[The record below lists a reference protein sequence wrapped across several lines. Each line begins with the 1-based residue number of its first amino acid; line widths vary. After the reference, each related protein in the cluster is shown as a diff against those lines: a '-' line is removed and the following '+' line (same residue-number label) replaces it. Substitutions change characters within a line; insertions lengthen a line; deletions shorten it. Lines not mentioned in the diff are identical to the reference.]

1 MSVRASCL
9 GLKPTPKSRDFH
21 RLPPTGRNGAP
32 WRWDRDNA
40 KINPDPVGVKGIR
53 PRWRDPLTHRGSAG
67 RSGTKWRDCWRGL
80 HSRERSGSVRTVMG
94 VSRCCFAGSVN
105 LRPHHSPP
113 MPVKCECRMFSIHH
127 FAVKLN
133 DWLCSNLFL
142 EKYFD
147 VYIIED
153 ICLSPFTAVES
164 WPLSQRDYDQY
175 WVPRGLPWSFPP
187 NILLAIFFCHFLSF
201 NKERITDKL

>member
-1 MSVRASCL
+1 MKYRQIRSFFPFSLFLLFPPLPFCFLLFARFPFFSFFLFFSFLLFPSFFFWDLLSDAINC
-9 GLKPTPKSRDFH
+9 PTP
-21 RLPPTGRNGAP
+21 G
-32 WRWDRDNA
+32 
-40 KINPDPVGVKGIR
+40 
-53 PRWRDPLTHRGSAG
+53 
-67 RSGTKWRDCWRGL
+67 
-80 HSRERSGSVRTVMG
+80 GSVWPPWSPFPYAPGWVVVV
-94 VSRCCFAGSVN
+94 VSLGPWIYTRAIAHQY
-105 LRPHHSPP
+105 LR
-113 MPVKCECRMFSIHH
+113 MQMFSTHH

-187 NILLAIFFCHFLSF
+187 NM
-201 NKERITDKL
+201 